1 MNTIIPPNH
10 KPTKMRKR
18 MQKSELG
25 STAADDLAGNDN
37 ELAHS
42 IAEPRGLAKN
52 SELTP
57 ALLEKL
63 LTTTLRKEISELR
76 SELLVEIRKSQSV
89 LSSTVEDHEN
99 RISSLESALTEM
111 SASFHNTEKQCAS
124 LLTENQLLRHKADDL
139 ENRSRRMN
147 LRVVGIPEGSEQGRP
162 TDFMSSFFATLFGES
177 KLSRRPVIERAHRTL
192 NPKPAPDRPP
202 RAIIVTF
209 HHFQMKEEIARL
221 ARNQQGKLS
230 YKDSSIRIFPDLSAD
245 LARRRG
251 TFREI
256 KGQLYNAGIK
266 FRHSYPSKLTVTFE
280 GTDHTF
286 EDPSDASAFFNKKI
300 KPSLKVQQAEQ
311 TQRTDIQQFW
321 NV

>member
-37 ELAHS
+37 ELAHG

-89 LSSTVEDHEN
+89 LSSTVEDEN

-147 LRVVGIPEGSEQGRP
+147 LRVVDIPEGHP
-162 TDFMSSFFATLFGES
+162 
-177 KLSRRPVIERAHRTL
+177 
-192 NPKPAPDRPP
+192 
-202 RAIIVTF
+202 
-209 HHFQMKEEIARL
+209 FQ
-221 ARNQQGKLS
+221 
-230 YKDSSIRIFPDLSAD
+230 
-245 LARRRG
+245 
-251 TFREI
+251 
-256 KGQLYNAGIK
+256 
-266 FRHSYPSKLTVTFE
+266 
-280 GTDHTF
+280 
-286 EDPSDASAFFNKKI
+286 
-300 KPSLKVQQAEQ
+300 
-311 TQRTDIQQFW
+311 
-321 NV
+321 

>member
-177 KLSRRPVIERAHRTL
+177 NLSRRHCIE
-192 NPKPAPDRPP
+192 P
-202 RAIIVTF
+202 
-209 HHFQMKEEIARL
+209 
-221 ARNQQGKLS
+221 
-230 YKDSSIRIFPDLSAD
+230 
-245 LARRRG
+245 
-251 TFREI
+251 
-256 KGQLYNAGIK
+256 
-266 FRHSYPSKLTVTFE
+266 
-280 GTDHTF
+280 
-286 EDPSDASAFFNKKI
+286 
-300 KPSLKVQQAEQ
+300 
-311 TQRTDIQQFW
+311 
-321 NV
+321 